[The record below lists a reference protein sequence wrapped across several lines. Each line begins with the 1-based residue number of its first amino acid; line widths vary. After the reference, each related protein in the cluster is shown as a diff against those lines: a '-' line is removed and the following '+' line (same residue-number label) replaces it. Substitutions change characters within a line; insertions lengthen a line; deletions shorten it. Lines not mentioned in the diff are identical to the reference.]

1 MDNLLFTLLQR
12 LETLIGAHAN
22 IDATK
27 VAIGRAAPLDV
38 GQLPFVAIFI
48 EEDASVGEFGPENI
62 NVIDW
67 DVTVGIEL
75 MVDADATVLALEQTY
90 LNLRRDVHNAIM
102 ADAPTLSQ
110 AFVLMTFPIGA
121 EEPQLSVEGK
131 RKTASYKTLWGVR
144 VRTSITD
151 MSTQ

>member
-1 MDNLLFTLLQR
+1 MDNLLFTLLER
-12 LETLIGAHAN
+12 LETLIGAHVN

-27 VAIGRAAPLDV
+27 VAIGRASPLSV
-38 GQLPFVAIFI
+38 TELPFIGIFI
-48 EEDASVGEFGPENI
+48 DEDASVGEFGPQNT
-62 NVIDW
+62 NFIDW

-75 MVDADATVLALEQTY
+75 MVDADATVTSLDQTY

-110 AFVLMTFPIGA
+110 TYVLMTFPIGA
-121 EEPQLSVEGK
+121 EEPLLSTEGK

-144 VRTSITD
+144 VRTSLTD
-151 MSTQ
+151 MST